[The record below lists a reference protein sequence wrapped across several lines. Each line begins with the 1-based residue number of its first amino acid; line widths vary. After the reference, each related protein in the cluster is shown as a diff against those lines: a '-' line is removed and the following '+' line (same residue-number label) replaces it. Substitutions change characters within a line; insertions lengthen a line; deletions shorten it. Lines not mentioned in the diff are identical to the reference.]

1 MNYDN
6 CNLIWK
12 EIMEAKEIKNVEYLK
27 KLMSKYLN
35 TSKVLNDQTEYSAE
49 IKFVN
54 YFELVCTITD
64 MLKLCILALNQETQK
79 TSEKVENQSINVA
92 LILEVVLQMFPMDEL
107 ELLTEINE
115 LVMADS
121 L

>member
-1 MNYDN
+1 
-6 CNLIWK
+6 
-12 EIMEAKEIKNVEYLK
+12 
-27 KLMSKYLN
+27 MSKYLN
-35 TSKVLNDQTEYSAE
+35 TSKKSNDQTEYSAE

-54 YFELVCTITD
+54 YYELGCTITD
-64 MLKLCILALNQETQK
+64 MLKLCILALNEETRK
-79 TSEKVENQSINVA
+79 PSEKGETSSVNVA
-92 LILEVVLQMFPMDEL
+92 LILEVVLQMFPINEL